1 MKKTLLT
8 LITGLLLMGC
18 SNTEKL
24 TFNEMVNQTQEVA
37 KGIDKTALFY
47 ESSATKE
54 LNGVKSV
61 FAGKNNTTIEVL
73 CTSNGLTKSIV
84 INEPFLEDEVINL
97 PVKLTLE
104 EAEELLLE
112 AGYGTGVEGEADWSV
127 VVLRRPLGP
136 DFEFAQ
142 YIFTTSKGFVSVDA
156 TTGKVT
162 PVGLEGCP
170 CPFKDPCICP
180 ESNLSTMSNQTW
192 KNTSSQGTLRV
203 SQGNPQSGHDD
214 FSPTVGTE
222 LVPNGT
228 WNNVNGGAWAYLVL
242 DILNGT
248 TYLTTTTVHFTD
260 PVGGAPLDPPV
271 SMDGNNKP
279 DGALTFTKV
288 GDNSYDVSYGKS
300 SYPPPY
306 TTGLIDWTGGQ
317 TGKEPFSTPGS
328 YWTQD
333 YNFDDTLRW
342 TSDGTSTVQNTKQTG
357 NSVYGYNYGSRAY
370 PVNVLDSDMKTD
382 DSAYG
387 VAMDGVWQ
395 IDIKIGSNGGGTYPD
410 SLFCETFYLAERKVM
425 MWDNKYYLDNSP
437 KGGSQQ
443 YSQYGREIDIM
454 ETKWQPSGPQANLPN
469 GNPSDPSSQMS
480 WNTEVSGTNG
490 YNKLEAKWEQMYSTF
505 PNPTTYATFG
515 IAILDDGLY
524 FYGYNDKGT
533 QVYVDGPIV
542 LKNDGYTQENPFVP
556 YIGTWTKQDTK
567 TKPGIEGGFSTSYKN
582 FIYKKKTEVSGNPIT
597 NKSGFGPGL
606 K

>member
-8 LITGLLLMGC
+8 LMTGLLLVGC
-18 SNTEKL
+18 SKTEKL
-24 TFNEMVNQTQEVA
+24 TFNEMVGKTEEVA
-37 KGIDKTALFY
+37 IGIDKTALFY

-104 EAEELLLE
+104 DAEELLLE
-112 AGYGTGVEGEADWSV
+112 AGYGTGVEGEADWTV

-142 YIFTTSKGFVSVDA
+142 YIFTTSKGFVNVDA

-162 PVGLEGCP
+162 PVELEGCP
-170 CPFKDPCICP
+170 CPFKNPCVCP

-203 SQGNPQSGHDD
+203 SQGNPQSGHQD

-222 LVPNGT
+222 LAPNGT
-228 WNNVNGGAWAYLVL
+228 WNNVNGGDWAYLVL

-279 DGALTFTKV
+279 DSVLTFTKV

-317 TGKEPFSTPGS
+317 TGI
-328 YWTQD
+328 
-333 YNFDDTLRW
+333 
-342 TSDGTSTVQNTKQTG
+342 
-357 NSVYGYNYGSRAY
+357 
-370 PVNVLDSDMKTD
+370 KT
-382 DSAYG
+382 
-387 VAMDGVWQ
+387 
-395 IDIKIGSNGGGTYPD
+395 
-410 SLFCETFYLAERKVM
+410 F
-425 MWDNKYYLDNSP
+425 
-437 KGGSQQ
+437 
-443 YSQYGREIDIM
+443 
-454 ETKWQPSGPQANLPN
+454 
-469 GNPSDPSSQMS
+469 
-480 WNTEVSGTNG
+480 
-490 YNKLEAKWEQMYSTF
+490 
-505 PNPTTYATFG
+505 
-515 IAILDDGLY
+515 
-524 FYGYNDKGT
+524 
-533 QVYVDGPIV
+533 
-542 LKNDGYTQENPFVP
+542 
-556 YIGTWTKQDTK
+556 
-567 TKPGIEGGFSTSYKN
+567 
-582 FIYKKKTEVSGNPIT
+582 
-597 NKSGFGPGL
+597 
-606 K
+606 